1 MYYMEVLMLISVL
14 LILNI
19 VVGLINLIM
28 TSKVLDKKKKNTLFK
43 QHDNLIDIENNVF
56 EDLTAYCKERY
67 NLDVFR
73 CFDTDQISLAYKK
86 DDKNVIIL
94 ELKFPLRDRGSME
107 YQAAI
112 EGMKEE
118 IDDWRKQ
125 NA

>member
-1 MYYMEVLMLISVL
+1 MLINVL
-14 LILNI
+14 LIFSI
-19 VVGLINLIM
+19 VIGLTNLVM

-43 QHDNLIDIENNVF
+43 QHDNLIDIENSVF

-73 CFDTDQISLAYKK
+73 CFDTDQVSLAYK
-86 DDKNVIIL
+86 DGDKNVIIL
-94 ELKFPLRDRGSME
+94 ELKFPLRDRGSQE

-118 IDDWRKQ
+118 IDEWRKQ